1 MNKRWPDWE
10 DEGKKVTIRTD
21 YGRVVT
27 GTLVFKGFVEDGEDG
42 YPLWKVKD
50 DVGVL
55 YSLLDDCEF
64 LAE

>member
-27 GTLVFKGFVEDGEDG
+27 GTLVFKGFVDDGEDG
-42 YPLWKVKD
+42 
-50 DVGVL
+50 
-55 YSLLDDCEF
+55 
-64 LAE
+64 